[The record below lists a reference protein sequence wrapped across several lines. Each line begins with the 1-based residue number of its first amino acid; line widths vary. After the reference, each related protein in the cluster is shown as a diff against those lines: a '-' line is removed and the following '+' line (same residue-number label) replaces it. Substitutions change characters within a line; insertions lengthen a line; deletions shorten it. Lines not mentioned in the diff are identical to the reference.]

1 MLAGRGAVAAW
12 EGAEQRRHR
21 KGRRGSWLWRG
32 GGSGL
37 GRGGRGLVGR
47 EVGMGGVGEIQTV
60 VWRWEGRGGDARRGW
75 DGSRGGR
82 RRGVR
87 GARRG
92 GRWWRSWAAWWEVG
106 DERKIAE
113 GIGR

>member
-1 MLAGRGAVAAW
+1 MVWGGAAGAWWGGRSGWEAWAKSRPSCGVGKGGEVMRGA
-12 EGAEQRRHR
+12 
-21 KGRRGSWLWRG
+21 
-32 GGSGL
+32 
-37 GRGGRGLVGR
+37 
-47 EVGMGGVGEIQTV
+47 
-60 VWRWEGRGGDARRGW
+60 GW

>member
-1 MLAGRGAVAAW
+1 MAAW

-60 VWRWEGRGGDARRGW
+60 VWRWEGRGGDARRGVGW
-75 DGSRGGR
+75 LPR
-82 RRGVR
+82 RP
-87 GARRG
+87 
-92 GRWWRSWAAWWEVG
+92 
-106 DERKIAE
+106 AE
-113 GIGR
+113 GGAWCAARWPVVEILGGVVGGW